1 MDYVA
6 YHGQSVMGSELGDGP
21 PFGMRSRKPVRHL
34 VGNTVWVVE
43 GRGKKKQYFL
53 KQRFHVDT
61 VEEIVDEY
69 FRFQYVGQ
77 TGDNFTPEIP
87 LSSESWFKDFL
98 KGVANFSIGVSALR
112 PEFLSRFEG
121 LTNGRTNAIGTNVD
135 PEDWQLTEG
144 EITTALRSFRSRSST
159 AREACIDG
167 MGSNCFAC
175 GFDFGTV
182 YGPEC
187 EGYIEVH
194 HRQMIAS
201 RNGPFQ
207 INPLTD
213 LVPLCPNCHRA
224 LHIMG
229 IDVEDFAARMRERKP

>member
-167 MGSNCFAC
+167 MGSPWLSTRWPS
-175 GFDFGTV
+175 GTAS
-182 YGPEC
+182 GPPW
-187 EGYIEVH
+187 
-194 HRQMIAS
+194 AS
-201 RNGPFQ
+201 
-207 INPLTD
+207 
-213 LVPLCPNCHRA
+213 
-224 LHIMG
+224 
-229 IDVEDFAARMRERKP
+229 